1 MAKTALV
8 LGAGASAPYGFPSGQ
23 RLCDIIKVDLNPTKD
38 KLDRMGIGKRSYDV
52 FRLQLQSAGR
62 ISVDAFLESRP
73 DLIDQGRLAI
83 ALALLPC
90 EKEDRLFN
98 DWSQGRL
105 ELKGRTK
112 PESGHWYELLFN
124 MLTQGRSFV
133 EVDLAGLGVVTFN
146 YDRSFEHY
154 FFTALKHSYDKTDA
168 EVREKLSAARI
179 IHVHGS
185 LGLLPWQ
192 SDPEDAR
199 VVGYGHETPTDVL
212 CARESIKVLHEADE
226 SSPAFQQA
234 RKLIASADRV
244 FFFGFGFHRMNL
256 LRLGMADMEPN
267 GSVGGTARH
276 LSYDTVTKSKA
287 FQFFNKHPIRNS
299 PRWQDKD
306 IYDYLYDHVTFD
318 T

>member
-1 MAKTALV
+1 MAKTVLV
-8 LGAGASAPYGFPSGQ
+8 LGAGASAPYGLPSGQ

-38 KLDRMGIGKRSYDV
+38 ELDRMGIGKRSYDA
-52 FRLQLQSAGR
+52 FRLQLESAGR

-73 DLIDQGRLAI
+73 VLIDQGKLAI

-98 DWSQGRL
+98 AWAKDRL
-105 ELKGRTK
+105 GLKGREK

-124 MLTQGRSFV
+124 MLTQGRSFD
-133 EVDLAGLGVVTFN
+133 EVDLGGFGVVTFN

-154 FFTALKHSYDKTDA
+154 FFTALKHSYDKMDV
-168 EVREKLSAARI
+168 EVREKLSAAPI

-192 SDPEDAR
+192 SGSESVR
-199 VVGYGHETPTDVL
+199 IVGYGHMTPTDVL
-212 CARESIKVLHEADE
+212 SAKESIRVLHEADD
-226 SSPAFQQA
+226 SSPEFQEA
-234 RKLIASADRV
+234 RKLIAGADRV
-244 FFFGFGFHRMNL
+244 FFFGFGFHPTNL
-256 LRLGMADMEPN
+256 WRLGMEDMTTN
-267 GSVGGTARH
+267 GIVGGTARH